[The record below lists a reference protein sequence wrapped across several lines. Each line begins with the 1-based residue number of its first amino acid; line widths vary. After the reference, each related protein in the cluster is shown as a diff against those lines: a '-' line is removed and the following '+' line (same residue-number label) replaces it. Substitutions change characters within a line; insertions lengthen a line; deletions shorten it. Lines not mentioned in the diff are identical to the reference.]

1 MGKRSYAD
9 ILRLYNKAWS
19 LREKGLRKLENGDKS
34 EASRLLLAALL
45 EMLRVLALY
54 AGRIPYGIS
63 DPVYLASILLDEG
76 LVDSKTYS
84 LIVEAELSGGENIGA
99 ILKALEIVDKKI
111 KSLDPYIGGQARL
124 FRY

>member
-19 LREKGLRKLENGDKS
+19 LREKGLRKLGEDR
-34 EASRLLLAALL
+34 EHASTMLFKALVELLRA
-45 EMLRVLALY
+45 LALY
-54 AGRIPYGIS
+54 AGRSLYGVG

-76 LVDSKTYS
+76 FIDAETYS
-84 LIVEAELSGGENIGA
+84 MIVEVEVNQGRDIELLLRVIE
-99 ILKALEIVDKKI
+99 KI
-111 KSLDPYIGGQARL
+111 DEKIRRLDPYIGGQSRL